1 MKNHPSPSPDRHS
14 KFPQPAPLVGIL
26 GALAVAFNWA
36 IPAAQ
41 AGDPFRSTNPS
52 PMGDHIEMAFDA
64 MFEQGNYVE
73 ASRHLAQA
81 ETTEGD
87 EPLVYAM
94 LGALAYLDQ
103 DWADLN
109 RYADETL
116 TKGSALVAQD
126 PLRGNLYRAI
136 GHFLEGAY
144 VLSPAGEGTL
154 RGLPTVLNKLQEVY
168 AALGEA
174 QKVNPNDPEL
184 NLIQGFMDLQ
194 VAVNLPL
201 ASPKKAVQRLE
212 GAAAPRFIADWGI
225 ALAYRDLN
233 RLPEAL
239 DRVNAALNAS
249 GQQNPQLYHLR
260 AQILRKQA
268 EQGNSAL
275 FAQAQAD
282 FETALAKANQLPKV
296 VVGDIA
302 REYCR
307 NQIQVD
313 QVERDCSTVRQK
325 IMQVSGTWGPTL
337 TPQGGDV
344 VVVSPTAEDGGV

>member
-233 RLPEAL
+233 RLP
-239 DRVNAALNAS
+239 
-249 GQQNPQLYHLR
+249 
-260 AQILRKQA
+260 
-268 EQGNSAL
+268 
-275 FAQAQAD
+275 
-282 FETALAKANQLPKV
+282 
-296 VVGDIA
+296 
-302 REYCR
+302 
-307 NQIQVD
+307 
-313 QVERDCSTVRQK
+313 
-325 IMQVSGTWGPTL
+325 
-337 TPQGGDV
+337 
-344 VVVSPTAEDGGV
+344 